1 MAIVPTF
8 TTAGAEG
15 LTDTGEGAL
24 AGSGG
29 QFAGSTTIGALGA
42 LSDVAGPVL
51 FALPAILSAI
61 AAEPSTAA
69 NNLVKLQNQIVPALQ
84 SSADPTGDWNQY
96 LQQIQAFANSS
107 PQNAQVV
114 SQMFQ
119 TPSFMNSVQSAL
131 GGVNPLSDSFSTIA
145 NANTAA
151 QAASVADQT
160 TNAALDAS
168 QVSPL
173 DAVNPTQLAN
183 PTTGF
188 DAAVAQAQPS
198 LGAGTAPIDTSEINA
213 AASAANLPNTTIGDL
228 SNLPSSLG
236 GEPDAPGMAVGALP
250 GTATAAGSLP
260 GATSGLG
267 STSSL
272 LKLLGIAGT
281 SIAGALIGSGAA
293 TKAAGTQAAAS
304 TAAAGTIGAAGSTA
318 TQTAQQI
325 LAQQQANSA
334 PYISAGATALN
345 QLGALTSTPYTLPTA
360 QQAQD
365 TPGYEFQLQQGEQ
378 ALNAYEAA
386 NGTLASGGALKD
398 ITTFGQGLASTDYQ
412 NAVSNSL
419 SAYNANINPLLS
431 IAGLGN
437 SATSSANSN
446 LSTSA
451 GLQTGITTG
460 TAAQVANEETNAAAA
475 TASGYVGAANQDT
488 NALGQVSNAL
498 NGQLTI
504 GQLQALLARNQS
516 GYSGNPGSQI
526 PAAG

>member
-96 LQQIQAFANSS
+96 LQQIQTFANSS

-145 NANTAA
+145 NAQAAAAAAAPEDAAENAAAYAA
-151 QAASVADQT
+151 QA
-160 TNAALDAS
+160 
-168 QVSPL
+168 SPL
-173 DAVNPTQLAN
+173 DAPAATSLAN

-188 DAAVAQAQPS
+188 GAAVAQAQPS
-198 LGAGTAPIDTSEINA
+198 LGAGTAPIDTTGINA

-236 GEPDAPGMAVGALP
+236 GAPDAPAMPVGALP
-250 GTATAAGSLP
+250 GTTTAGALP
-260 GATSGLG
+260 GAASGLG
-267 STSSL
+267 SSSL

-293 TKAAGTQAAAS
+293 SKAASTQAAAS

-360 QQAQD
+360 QQAQN

-488 NALGQVSNAL
+488 NALGQISNAL

-526 PAAG
+526 SAAG